1 MQPFILLAFVPLV
14 LGSDSRC
21 TGQGGTCQTDSH
33 HCGGVYQSGL
43 CDGASNRR
51 CCIDADAACTGQHGH
66 CQTDS
71 HSCSGHYVSGLC
83 GGASNRR
90 CCIAGS
96 SGSHTG
102 SHTSGHGTGCYGDV
116 NRLHTTGNGPR
127 GVSGSQS
134 DVRVRMNELNKY
146 KHCFDQAAKDNCIEA
161 SVIGAMASRESNVG
175 ASLTSAGLGDGGH
188 GYGIMQ
194 CDLYTSGMDCRRCDP
209 FSCCHIEMMV
219 REKII
224 PDIKYMQS
232 KFPSSPV
239 EGQLQAAIAAYNT
252 GRGRVHSTSYTSVD
266 RYTTGHDYSNDVIAR
281 AQYLKNHYGW
291 S

>member
-1 MQPFILLAFVPLV
+1 MLPLLMLAVLPLA

-21 TGQGGTCQTDSH
+21 TSQGGTCQTDSH
-33 HCGGVYQSGL
+33 ACGGLYQSGL

-51 CCIDADAACTGQHGH
+51 CCIDGDAGCTGQHGH

-71 HSCSGHYVSGLC
+71 HHCSGHYASGLC
-83 GGASNRR
+83 SGAANRR
-90 CCIAGS
+90 CCLSGGS
-96 SGSHTG
+96 SSGGTSHGGSG
-102 SHTSGHGTGCYGDV
+102 GTSCYGDV
-116 NRLHTTGNGPR
+116 NNLHTTGNGAR
-127 GVSGSQS
+127 GVAGSRS
-134 DVRVRMNELNKY
+134 DVAVRIHELNKY
-146 KHCFDQAAKDNCIEA
+146 KSCFDRAAKENCIEA
-161 SVIGAMASRESNVG
+161 SVLGAMASRESNVG

-219 REKII
+219 REKVI

-232 KFPSSPV
+232 KFPSNRV
-239 EGQLQAAIAAYNT
+239 EEQMQAAIAAYNT
-252 GRGRVHSTSYTSVD
+252 GRGRVHSASYTSVD